1 MSHPSLILRDVG
13 SSRRG
18 GGVSRARGQ
27 LQHRLL
33 VRRTAQAGEAEA
45 VLAVG
50 ESWQDVW
57 SRASHG
63 LVSQAVAAPAPDQE
77 GAVLGGLGTRA
88 GPVLD
93 PRWTRVVG
101 L

>member
-18 GGVSRARGQ
+18 DGVSRARVQ

-33 VRRTAQAGEAEA
+33 VRRTAHTGEAA
-45 VLAVG
+45 VLAV
-50 ESWQDVW
+50 EELREDVW

-93 PRWTRVVG
+93 PRWTHVVG